1 MSRFS
6 VETKSYLKMNKT
18 ELLKQKFQGI
28 ATPGWLL
35 LSLTGTA
42 SDL

>member
-6 VETKSYLKMNKT
+6 VETKSYLKTSKT

-35 LSLTGTA
+35 LPLAGTA